1 MAALSATG
9 GKGVM
14 MFAQRRQRLDQI
26 ALEQEELWSR
36 APAPEVREPDIR
48 DPYRGEKETYVR
60 SAHPAP
66 QQTFVDTS
74 LQPTSPQQ
82 ENIPQMTNRIPE
94 PKASLVPNRTARPF
108 GFINTR
114 ATSVPSSVSAPLA
127 KKLDMKF
134 KVAVPIHTSAQVWS
148 PTGDIIASRDERIS
162 VPAKNAGILPESKK
176 RAAAKQLAAGSSQNK
191 GDRKSYVEPEEDFFS
206 LGAEACNFMQPRSVK
221 LKIPPPVAPKPVVD
235 PNRKPWLSPP
245 SEPFKPP
252 RSPVSPAFPS
262 AASGPRGQPYAAPQ
276 DWAQRQKTAN
286 STPLQPTGNS
296 WSAQPAQQS
305 PVSIKAVSPAI
316 SPAYPL
322 SSSPWNKPND
332 VSNSTASCPPPQRQP
347 PKDAA
352 PSAEGQGLGRAPQSQ
367 KAAGAPLMGRG
378 AELFA
383 KRQSRM
389 EKFVVDADTV
399 QANRARSAS
408 PTASLP
414 KSWRYS
420 SNIRAPPP
428 LSYNP
433 ILAPFYPP
441 AATKQPPST
450 SPKIKGKNRD
460 KPKPPQKHLN
470 SLDVM
475 KHQPY
480 QLDSSLFRYQ
490 AVPESPSPKPSPSP
504 APVIPPV
511 PKPRKPRS
519 APPHSLAVDK
529 SDGTC
534 QSKSNAPSRSPA
546 GMVSSLNPP
555 QPQRTSSAEPRS
567 PVKQPDAEP
576 AATSVALRHAHGKPA
591 PRSRPLSMP
600 IQQDA
605 SASLALFTP
614 ASLIARGARQM
625 APKPRFS
632 AKKPV
637 TANRQWRPV
646 SVHL

>member
-1 MAALSATG
+1 MATLSATG

-26 ALEQEELWSR
+26 ALEQEELLSR
-36 APAPEVREPDIR
+36 APAPAVQEPDLR
-48 DPYRGEKETYVR
+48 ALYHGEEETYVQ

-74 LQPTSPQQ
+74 LQPTSLQQ
-82 ENIPQMTNRIPE
+82 ENIPQITNQIPE

-114 ATSVPSSVSAPLA
+114 AASASSSVSAPVA
-127 KKLDMKF
+127 KKHDMKF
-134 KVAVPIHTSAQVWS
+134 KVAVPVHTSAQVWS

-162 VPAKNAGILPESKK
+162 VPAKNTGILPESKK
-176 RAAAKQLAAGSSQNK
+176 RAAAKQVAAGSSDHQLKNK
-191 GDRKSYVEPEEDFFS
+191 GDRKSYIEPEEDFFS

-221 LKIPPPVAPKPVVD
+221 LKIPPPVAPKPMVD
-235 PNRKPWLSPP
+235 PNRQPWLSPP
-245 SEPFKPP
+245 SELFNPP
-252 RSPVSPAFPS
+252 KSPVSPAFAS
-262 AASGPRGQPYAAPQ
+262 AASGPQGQPYAAPQ
-276 DWAQRQKTAN
+276 DWAQRQQMAN
-286 STPLQPTGNS
+286 STPFQNQLQPTRNS

-305 PVSIKAVSPAI
+305 P
-316 SPAYPL
+316 
-322 SSSPWNKPND
+322 
-332 VSNSTASCPPPQRQP
+332 
-347 PKDAA
+347 
-352 PSAEGQGLGRAPQSQ
+352 GLGRAPQSQ

-460 KPKPPQKHLN
+460 KPKPPKKHLN
-470 SLDVM
+470 SLDALGRSYSM
-475 KHQPY
+475 TLPGR
-480 QLDSSLFRYQ
+480 LRPPPPLSGGPPSLRLQ
-490 AVPESPSPKPSPSP
+490 PSPGRPPQRQLSWQEWASKPPTPWQAACRSPMGSVDEAFDFLSLRAASHRRSLPEPPADWTRRVSLEGRMLPPPARP
-504 APVIPPV
+504 APGQEGGPCLL
-511 PKPRKPRS
+511 R
-519 APPHSLAVDK
+519 
-529 SDGTC
+529 
-534 QSKSNAPSRSPA
+534 PA
-546 GMVSSLNPP
+546 
-555 QPQRTSSAEPRS
+555 
-567 PVKQPDAEP
+567 
-576 AATSVALRHAHGKPA
+576 
-591 PRSRPLSMP
+591 
-600 IQQDA
+600 
-605 SASLALFTP
+605 F
-614 ASLIARGARQM
+614 
-625 APKPRFS
+625 
-632 AKKPV
+632 
-637 TANRQWRPV
+637 
-646 SVHL
+646 